1 MSRVWLRSSSRLS
14 RRGRLRRRSVP
25 GGKARED
32 AGGGAPRPRGGGA
45 AAGGGG
51 GGGGG
56 GAALFRAGSR
66 RLHTRGAIVRLPHL
80 FDGRPH
86 RRRGPMLGEIIL
98 DQAETKVVA
107 GAFGQHLAREQPSCR
122 AHAAGQ
128 IPQPQTQTCR
138 VEVGDSGTAQ

>member
-1 MSRVWLRSSSRLS
+1 MRV
-14 RRGRLRRRSVP
+14 G
-25 GGKARED
+25 
-32 AGGGAPRPRGGGA
+32 AGAG
-45 AAGGGG
+45 AGGGG
-51 GGGGG
+51 AGA
-56 GAALFRAGSR
+56 GAALVRAGSR
-66 RLHTRGAIVRLPHL
+66 RLHTRVAIVRLPYL

-138 VEVGDSGTAQ
+138 VEVGDSGTAQEGVELTQPAILSPVVAEVLPRIETGRDSL